1 VEPDHVLWRRASVDG
16 DPDAFTALYDRH
28 ADRVATY
35 VARRLGHDRA
45 DDVVAEVF
53 LEAWRQRAR
62 IVVHEDG
69 GLLPWL
75 VGVARNL
82 VLARYRR
89 DVRDL
94 RLVDRVEPPGVEPD
108 PAQGVADRDERE
120 QLGALA
126 RRALASL
133 SEADQAVLE
142 LCLLGEL
149 TPTEAAP
156 VLGQPASTV
165 RSRLT
170 RARRRLADA
179 YADLSASP
187 EEGER

>member
-1 VEPDHVLWRRASVDG
+1 MTSVEPDHVLWHRASVDG
-16 DPDAFTALYDRH
+16 DPDAFGVLYERH
-28 ADRVATY
+28 VDRVATF
-35 VARRLGHDRA
+35 VARRLGHDGV

-62 IVVHEDG
+62 IEVAEEG

-75 VGVARNL
+75 MGVARNL

-89 DVRDL
+89 DQRDL
-94 RLVDRVEPPGVEPD
+94 RLVEKADAPGVEPD
-108 PAQGVADRDERE
+108 PALDVADRDERE
-120 QLGALA
+120 RLGALA
-126 RRALASL
+126 RRALAAL
-133 SEADQAVLE
+133 NEADQAVIE

-156 VLGQPASTV
+156 VLGQQASTV

-179 YADLSASP
+179 YADLRT
-187 EEGER
+187 EGEW

>member
-1 VEPDHVLWRRASVDG
+1 VLWRRASVDG